1 MREPIH
7 RPAPSQLQ
15 LLEGD
20 MEAEIMKRVS
30 MALLLVALAFAA
42 CGAGPAAGLTDTAI
56 QPTVLTPPD
65 NQTPVLYPPDAEPGF
80 RGEANVVILVEGV
93 PFAQR
98 WRTVRTVATEFG
110 GWVSSARTGFAEY
123 EGDTYEFGTAVLEIR
138 SEAFDDLLARVQE
151 LGRVI
156 STEFSIVPTGGDDTS
171 TVVVTLTESAA
182 PYYSAGAGTASGPD
196 GRVDRALDTAGGV
209 LLTMLSVLIV
219 GGAVLLP
226 VVVLALIAYAVW
238 RIVRRRWPIVELA
251 ESETAI
257 LDDADPEP
265 ADV

>member
-98 WRTVRTVATEFG
+98 WRTVRTVATELG

-196 GRVDRALDTAGGV
+196 GPRRSCSRHRRRRLVDDAQCADRGGSRAVARGRAGADRVRRMADRASSLADRRTGR
-209 LLTMLSVLIV
+209 V
-219 GGAVLLP
+219 GDRNP
-226 VVVLALIAYAVW
+226 
-238 RIVRRRWPIVELA
+238 R
-251 ESETAI
+251 
-257 LDDADPEP
+257 
-265 ADV
+265 